1 MTTFCP
7 RAVNC
12 VSQTSFCLSQSL
24 STQLCPPGSGLWV
37 SVCISPTGATAKPPI
52 FLPRFPPRA
61 KPVRV
66 SNMVINRHNSH
77 SQSPGPVTLTALWLS
92 IIWFCFFIFKILASL
107 SNWFESL
114 RLQDGSWLDMSGHES
129 YYLMGSGDA
138 SEEAVSCFPAGP
150 IARMFSCF
158 CSQF

>member
-1 MTTFCP
+1 MTTFCS

-12 VSQTSFCLSQSL
+12 VSQTSFCLSS
-24 STQLCPPGSGLWV
+24 LCPHSCGRCPGLWV
-37 SVCISPTGATAKPPI
+37 SACISPTGAKPPI
-52 FLPRFPPRA
+52 FQPRFPPRA

-66 SNMVINRHNSH
+66 SNMVIINRHKRH
-77 SQSPGPVTLTALWLS
+77 SQSAGPVTVWL
-92 IIWFCFFIFKILASL
+92 IILFYILFFIFKILASL

-114 RLQDGSWLDMSGHES
+114 RLQDGSWLDMSGHE

-138 SEEAVSCFPAGP
+138 SSEEAVSCFPAGP

>member
-1 MTTFCP
+1 M
-7 RAVNC
+7 
-12 VSQTSFCLSQSL
+12 
-24 STQLCPPGSGLWV
+24 
-37 SVCISPTGATAKPPI
+37 
-52 FLPRFPPRA
+52 FL
-61 KPVRV
+61 
-66 SNMVINRHNSH
+66 
-77 SQSPGPVTLTALWLS
+77 GE
-92 IIWFCFFIFKILASL
+92 ILASL

-158 CSQF
+158 LFSVRPKDSFEKTYIRESQIKETKKNIT